1 MRETLKLETSEGYQ
15 DADIYHES
23 YKVNAAKYANK
34 LFSKFDDSLKKI
46 TFLYSLKTASVT
58 HAL

>member
-1 MRETLKLETSEGYQ
+1 MK
-15 DADIYHES
+15 AI
-23 YKVNAAKYANK
+23 KVNTAKYANK
-34 LFSKFDDSLKKI
+34 LFSKFDDSLKEF